1 MTDQTTEGLV
11 VLWRGVAAGLGFIW
25 LFGFAVGYQ
34 SVWWPIVIGGLS
46 SQAWL
51 YSEILR
57 RR

>member
-1 MTDQTTEGLV
+1 MDKQDTGDLV

-34 SVWWPIVIGGLS
+34 SVWWPILIGGLA
-46 SQAWL
+46 SQALL
-51 YSEILR
+51 YSEIIR